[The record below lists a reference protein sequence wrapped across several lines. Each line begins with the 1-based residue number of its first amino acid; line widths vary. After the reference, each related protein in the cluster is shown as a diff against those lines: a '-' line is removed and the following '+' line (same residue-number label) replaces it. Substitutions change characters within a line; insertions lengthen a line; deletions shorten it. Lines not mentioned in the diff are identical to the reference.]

1 MYDVFVVLYVYY
13 VLLNRLAL
21 IVPGPGAASS
31 RVLVSMVNLALILM
45 ATNISLAL
53 FLALILQVG
62 WKKLFSETFI
72 YTTVRNQ

>member
-21 IVPGPGAASS
+21 IVPGLGAVSS

-45 ATNISLAL
+45 AKNI
-53 FLALILQVG
+53 
-62 WKKLFSETFI
+62 
-72 YTTVRNQ
+72 